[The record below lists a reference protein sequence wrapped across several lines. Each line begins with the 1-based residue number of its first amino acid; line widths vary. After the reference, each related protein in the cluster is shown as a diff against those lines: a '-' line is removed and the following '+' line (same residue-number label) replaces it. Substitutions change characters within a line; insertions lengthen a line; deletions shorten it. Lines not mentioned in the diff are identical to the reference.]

1 MSPVAPRWPP
11 ISSRMK
17 TAAPTP
23 SLTDEEFDRLST
35 LLDEAGP
42 DAMNIEMLDGFF
54 CALICAPDLVSPS
67 EYLPEIWGEDF
78 AFESEQQANELLG
91 LLMRH
96 WNAVADGLQ
105 RSLGG
110 KEIYMPVLLE
120 DDTGIARGNDWA
132 DGFMRGM
139 RMRRESWAEL
149 ANSEEHGGPLVVIMM
164 LHYENDPDPELRP
177 PPIPDDK
184 REEIHLRLTAGVAL
198 IYRYF
203 EPHRRRMASLMQ
215 PVQQRRVG
223 PKIGRND
230 PCPCGSGKKYKQ
242 CCGAGSTPH

>member
-1 MSPVAPRWPP
+1 
-11 ISSRMK
+11 MK
-17 TAAPTP
+17 TPSPAP
-23 SLTDEEFDRLST
+23 SLTEEEFDRLSA

-42 DAMNIEMLDGFF
+42 DAMDIEMLDGFF
-54 CALICAPDLVSPS
+54 CALICGPDLVSPS
-67 EYLPEIWGEDF
+67 EYLPEIWSEDF
-78 AFESEQQANELLG
+78 AFESDEQVNELLG
-91 LLMRH
+91 LLMKH

-110 KEIYMPVLLE
+110 EEIYMPVLLE
-120 DDTGIARGNDWA
+120 DETGIARGNAWAAGFIRGVSMRIDDWQVLFN
-132 DGFMRGM
+132 D
-139 RMRRESWAEL
+139 
-149 ANSEEHGGPLVVIMM
+149 EEHGGPLVVIMM
-164 LHYENDPDPELRP
+164 LLYENSPDPELRP

-184 REEIHLRLTAGVAL
+184 RDEMYARLAAGLAL

-203 EPHRRRMASLMQ
+203 EPERRRMASLMQ

-242 CCGAGSTPH
+242 CCGGSSTLH